1 MLQVELQWGIEPL
14 ALPTQTLCERWV
26 AESLTAIQSSPQHTE
41 LTIRIVSLEES
52 QTLNQTYRN
61 KSKPTNVLSFEFEPP
76 VGLPDGVLDEEGGE
90 KFYLGDLAICAEVVA
105 QEAEQQNKLLEA
117 HWAHM
122 IVHGTL
128 HLQGFDHIETKDAL
142 IMETLE
148 VKIMRKLGYANPYGA
163 YE

>member
-26 AESLTAIQSSPQHTE
+26 AESLTATQNTPKNTE

-61 KSKPTNVLSFEFEPP
+61 KNKPTNVLSFEFEPP
-76 VGLPDGVLDEEGGE
+76 VGLPEGVLDEGGE
-90 KFYLGDLAICAEVVA
+90 NFYLGDLAICAEVVI

-142 IMETLE
+142 IMEALE